1 MRHRTTVVMSLKWQH
16 SPFLDR
22 SNSDDFECFLE
33 VCFGH
38 YAFVE
43 TGADDER
50 IRFGRAMSGQ
60 ARQKL
65 PPTFSTSDP
74 SYFIVAST
82 PGRASPT
89 ALTVSKPFDAVCA
102 LGTCLIAGLSQ
113 ARQAFAQF

>member
-65 PPTFSTSDP
+65 PPTFSTNE
-74 SYFIVAST
+74 AT
-82 PGRASPT
+82 PETKLLRCD
-89 ALTVSKPFDAVCA
+89 LFQLHV
-102 LGTCLIAGLSQ
+102 IAKVP
-113 ARQAFAQF
+113 